1 MFFKN
6 ARIYKLT
13 EPAGLT
19 LEAVLAA
26 ATSMK
31 FEPCTGQVAM
41 RTGFVN
47 AMHHSSGT
55 YCHALNDDVFVLTMR
70 RQEKLLPKK
79 VINEELQPKI
89 DALQLEKGRPLGRK
103 EKKALE
109 EELIQ
114 TLLPRAFSQSTQMN
128 AIIDKA
134 SGYMLV
140 DTSSAGRAED
150 LLSMLRKGLGSLPA
164 LPWIDGNKLS
174 GSMQTWLTGENL
186 PEGITLGHA
195 VKLVAPD
202 EEGAKASFDNQIL
215 TALDVQNQLEDK
227 LVVEMVLSCAER
239 CTFKIKDNGG
249 LSQIK
254 WHEFITN
261 TNDELGWDDLVL
273 RLNADLLLIV
283 DQMRSI
289 IAAILEVVGEPA
301 GLTAV
306 DSVSVES
313 PANQSAPDS
322 DDNAPDSLYA
332 QAVEFV
338 TTTRKVS
345 VSAVQRQFRIG
356 YSRAARLVEDME
368 AGGIVSG
375 PGHNG
380 NREVIA

>member
-1 MFFKN
+1 MERMNCADTTSN
-6 ARIYKLT
+6 A
-13 EPAGLT
+13 LT
-19 LEAVLAA
+19 LDAVLAA

-41 RTGFVN
+41 RSGFVN

-70 RQEKLLPKK
+70 RQEKLLPAK
-79 VINEELQPKI
+79 VISEELQPKI

-103 EKKALE
+103 EKQALK

-174 GSMQTWLTGENL
+174 SSMQTWLTGQNL
-186 PEGITLGHA
+186 PEGMVLGHA
-195 VKLVAPD
+195 VKLAAPD

-273 RLNADLLLIV
+273 RLDADLLLIV

-289 IAAILEVVGEPA
+289 IAAILAVVGAPEVRAVPDNAAVTVYAPA
-301 GLTAV
+301 FGDDHGDDHLYGPAV
-306 DSVSVES
+306 D
-313 PANQSAPDS
+313 
-322 DDNAPDSLYA
+322 
-332 QAVEFV
+332 FV
-338 TTTRKVS
+338 KSTRKVS

-356 YSRAARLVEDME
+356 YNRAARLVEKMQDN
-368 AGGIVSG
+368 GVVTS
-375 PGHNG
+375 PGHLG